1 MKKKYP
7 FASFGVGCA
16 LTGALALVLLFAPA
30 PTVSAAAAPPT
41 GIVEGRVLNATS
53 GTYLNNARVTVPG
66 TALETFTGESGD
78 FRLAAVPAGETQIV
92 VTFTGLQ
99 AQAATVTVGSG
110 TVVKRDFSLSRTG
123 ASASTRPDGA
133 TQLDPFLV
141 ATNREMNAADIASQ
155 EQRYAPNIKNVVAAD
170 AFGDAGEG
178 NLGEF
183 IKFIPGVTV
192 NYSGF
197 DARSISVRG
206 LPSYTT
212 PVMVDGNR
220 MSSAA
225 SSGVTRDVEVGGLIM
240 NNISRVEVSK
250 TPTPDSPADSM
261 GGTVNVVSKGA
272 FDRSKPQFSYRLN
285 AVMNSLWL
293 TLKELPGG
301 QPESTGRR
309 ILPGGDFSYVAP
321 FSKTFGITINGFYN
335 ERYSG
340 TQASQPTWRPANGAS
355 AFGTPTNPFLS
366 GHSYQDSPTSWRRQ
380 SIGTTLDWKIGRR
393 GQLTLSG
400 QLTGTDVFQNIE
412 QFTTSLTG
420 TSNVRPQGYDY
431 SYALSAPGAGSAVI
445 TTNARRKT
453 DRNMHTSLAYRY
465 EGSIWKLDAGGSYS
479 HAENTYRDI
488 DFGFFSAALLRMRNI
503 TLRYSDI
510 NAGGIQGPYRIS
522 ATTAAGAPVDLY
534 SINGYSLQTSSSGA
548 TSSADTVMTVRAN
561 ARRDFLVKIPFS
573 VRTGFNVRQQ
583 DRDIRTNG
591 GAWTFV
597 GPDRI
602 ANTADDLASRYDVLD
617 TVYSS
622 ANAPFH
628 QPPTPRASPYKLWRL
643 YQSNP
648 EYFTFDQVAK
658 ITSTATGSRKLTERV
673 SAGYLRADTRLFRS
687 RLLLVGGFR
696 YEFTEDEGYGLL
708 NNVRATYQQD
718 ANGNLLRNAAGNPI
732 RIPGDAVTIA
742 RTQYVDRGSH
752 AVRDYGSVYPSFN
765 ATFHLTEN
773 FQARV
778 AYAKTIGRPNLN
790 EIIPSMTV
798 TDPTATT
805 DNRTITVTNT
815 GLKPWNADNFDL
827 SLEYY
832 FAKGGRATFGA
843 FKKNIHDFFGA
854 TRTRAT
860 LEQLA
865 EFGLNDD
872 YLDYTIV
879 TKNNVG
885 DARVTGI
892 DFDFQQPLTFLPHW
906 ARGVIAQFN
915 ITESRLGG
923 GSTADFTGFTRE
935 TINWGFSLNRP
946 RYNVKLNWNYRGI
959 QRLGAVTGAG
969 VPDGTYT
976 YNAPFLTL
984 NVNAEYRITRRFG
997 AYVTIRNIGN
1007 TGQVAEIYAKD
1018 TPKHARVDNYQNL
1031 GSQISLGIKGEF

>member
-1 MKKKYP
+1 MNICLR
-7 FASFGVGCA
+7 FFHSCGASACLAFSLGLVATVCA
-16 LTGALALVLLFAPA
+16 AEPSATGL
-30 PTVSAAAAPPT
+30 
-41 GIVEGRVLNATS
+41 IEGRVSNVTS
-53 GTYLNNARVTVPG
+53 GSYLNNARVVIEG
-66 TALETFTGESGD
+66 TRAEVFTNENGEY
-78 FRLAAVPAGETQIV
+78 RLADVPPGAVRV
-92 VTFTGLQ
+92 VATFTGLQ
-99 AQAATVTVGSG
+99 AQTATVRVAAGQTV
-110 TVVKRDFSLSRTG
+110 TQDFSLTRGTAAGDDKDGGPVKLSEYVVA
-123 ASASTRPDGA
+123 AS
-133 TQLDPFLV
+133 
-141 ATNREMNAADIASQ
+141 REMNAADIASN

-170 AFGDAGEG
+170 AFGDSGEG

-197 DARSISVRG
+197 DARTISVRG

-301 QPESTGRR
+301 QPETNGRR

-321 FSKTFGITINGFYN
+321 FSKTFGITINGFYT

-340 TQASQPTWRPANGAS
+340 TQASQPTWRPGNGAS
-355 AFGTPTNPFLS
+355 AFGTVTNPFLS
-366 GHSYQDSPTSWRRQ
+366 GQSFQDSPTFWRRQ
-380 SIGTTLDWKIGRR
+380 SIGTTLDWKVGRKGMLTVG
-393 GQLTLSG
+393 GQIT
-400 QLTGTDVFQNIE
+400 TTDVWQNIE

-420 TSNVRPQGYDY
+420 TSNVRPTAYD
-431 SYALSAPGAGSAVI
+431 SSFAQSAPGAGSAVI

-453 DRNMHTSLAYRY
+453 DRNVHTSLAYRY
-465 EGSIWKLDAGGSYS
+465 EGPVWKFDAGGSYS
-479 HAENTYRDI
+479 HAQNGYRDI
-488 DFGFFSAALLRMRNI
+488 DFGFFSAALLRTRNL

-510 NAGGIQGPYRIS
+510 NAGGIQGPLTTT
-522 ATTAAGAPVDLY
+522 ATTATGTPFDLY
-534 SINGYSLQTSSSGA
+534 SVNGYSLQTSSSGA
-548 TSSADTVMTVRAN
+548 QSSADTLMSARAN
-561 ARRDFLVKIPFS
+561 VRRDFLFKIPFT

-591 GAWTFV
+591 GSWTFV
-597 GPDRI
+597 GPDRV
-602 ANTADDLASRYDVLD
+602 ANTADDLAARYDILD
-617 TVYSS
+617 TNYSS

-628 QPPTPRASPYKLWRL
+628 QPPTPRASPYKLWQL
-643 YQSNP
+643 YQAHP
-648 EYFTFDQVAK
+648 EYFTFDEVAK
-658 ITSTATGSRKLTERV
+658 VTSTATGSRKLIERV
-673 SAGYLRADTRLFRS
+673 SAGYVRADTRLFHS

-718 ANGNLLRNAAGNPI
+718 ADGNLIRNAAGNPI
-732 RIPGDAVTIA
+732 RIPGDSLTIA
-742 RTQYVDRGSH
+742 RQQYVDRGSH
-752 AVRDYGSVYPSFN
+752 AVRSYGNVYPSFN
-765 ATFHLTEN
+765 ATYHITEN
-773 FQARV
+773 FQARA

-798 TDPTATT
+798 TDPTAAT

-815 GLKPWNADNFDL
+815 GLKPWSADNFDL

-832 FAKGGRATFGA
+832 FQKSGRATFGA
-843 FKKNIHDFFGA
+843 FRKDIHDFFGS

-860 LEQLA
+860 LEQLT
-865 EFGLNDD
+865 EFGLTDD

-892 DFDFQQPLTFLPHW
+892 DFEFQQPLTFLPKW
-906 ARGVIAQFN
+906 ASGVIAQFN

-969 VPDGTYT
+969 IPEGTYT

-984 NVNAEYRITRRFG
+984 NVNAEYRISRRFG
-997 AYVTIRNIGN
+997 AYLTIRNIAN
-1007 TGQVAEIYAKD
+1007 TAQVTEIYAKD
-1018 TPKHARVDNYQNL
+1018 TPKYARVDNYQNL
-1031 GSQISLGIKGEF
+1031 GSQISLGFKGEF

>member
-1 MKKKYP
+1 MKIKSTLAAIAGW
-7 FASFGVGCA
+7 F
-16 LTGALALVLLFAPA
+16 ALALAPVTA
-30 PTVSAAAAPPT
+30 TRAANSTLPT
-41 GIVEGRVLNATS
+41 GTVEGRVLNATS
-53 GTYLNNARVTVPG
+53 GAYLNNARLTVPG
-66 TALETFTGESGD
+66 TTLEAFTGESGD
-78 FRLAAVPAGETQIV
+78 FRLAPVPAGEAKIL

-99 AQAATVTVGSG
+99 AQAATVTVASGS
-110 TVVKRDFSLSRTG
+110 VVRRDFNLTRTG
-123 ASASTRPDGA
+123 SPAEPRPDGV

-197 DARSISVRG
+197 DARTISVRG

-261 GGTVNVVSKGA
+261 GGTVNVISKGA

-293 TLKELPGG
+293 TFKELPGG
-301 QPESTGRR
+301 QPETNGRR

-321 FSKTFGITINGFYN
+321 FSKTFGITINGFYT

-340 TQASQPTWRPANGAS
+340 TQASQPTWRPVNGAS
-355 AFGTPTNPFLS
+355 AFGTVTNPFLS
-366 GHSYQDSPTSWRRQ
+366 GHSYQDSPTFWRRQ
-380 SIGTTLDWKIGRR
+380 SLGTSLDWKIGRKGMLTVG
-393 GQLTLSG
+393 GQIT
-400 QLTGTDVFQNIE
+400 TTDVWQNIE

-431 SYALSAPGAGSAVI
+431 SYALSAPGAASAVI

-453 DRNMHTSLAYRY
+453 DRNVHTSLAYRY
-465 EGSIWKLDAGGSYS
+465 DGSVWKFDAGGSYS
-479 HAENTYRDI
+479 HAQNGYRDI
-488 DFGFFSAALLRMRNI
+488 DFGFFSAALLRTRNL

-510 NAGGIQGPYRIS
+510 NAGGIQGPLKIS
-522 ATTAAGAPVDLY
+522 ATNTAGAPFNLY
-534 SINGYSLQTSSSGA
+534 SIDGYSLQTSSSGA
-548 TSSADTVMTVRAN
+548 QSSADTVMTARAN
-561 ARRDFLVKIPFS
+561 VRRDFLLNIPFTL
-573 VRTGFNVRQQ
+573 RTGFNVRQQ
-583 DRDIRTNG
+583 DRDIRTNA

-597 GPDRI
+597 GPDRV

-617 TVYSS
+617 TNYSG

-628 QPPTPRASPYKLWRL
+628 QPPTPRASPYKLWQL
-643 YQSNP
+643 YQAHP

-658 ITSTATGSRKLTERV
+658 VTSTATGSRKLIERV

-687 RLLLVGGFR
+687 RLLLVGGVR
-696 YEFTEDEGYGLL
+696 YEFTADEGYGLK
-708 NNVRATYQQD
+708 NDVRATYQQD
-718 ANGNLLRNAAGNPI
+718 ASGNLLRNAAGAPL
-732 RIPGDAVTIA
+732 RIPGDALTIA

-752 AVRDYGSVYPSFN
+752 AVRDYGNVYPSFN
-765 ATFHLTEN
+765 STWQITEN
-773 FQARV
+773 FQAR
-778 AYAKTIGRPNLN
+778 AAFAKTIGRPNLN

-815 GLKPWNADNFDL
+815 GLRPWNADNFDL

-832 FAKGGRATFGA
+832 FSKGGRATFGA

-860 LEQLA
+860 VEQLA

-892 DFDFQQPLTFLPHW
+892 DFEFQQPLTFLPNW
-906 ARGVIAQFN
+906 ARGVVAQFN
-915 ITESRLGG
+915 LTESRLGG

-969 VPDGTYT
+969 IPEGTYT

-984 NVNAEYRITRRFG
+984 NVNAEYRITRRLG

-1007 TGQVAEIYAKD
+1007 TGQVVEIYSKE